1 MHDDPPIF
9 PEHLSDEAAA
19 QMLELLYAITQALEN
34 RYFAQIRRH
43 YQETHPQ
50 QQQPDLWD

>member
-1 MHDDPPIF
+1 MHDDDPIL

-50 QQQPDLWD
+50 QPDFWD

>member
-1 MHDDPPIF
+1 MNDDDPIL

-19 QMLELLYAITQALEN
+19 QMLELLYTITQALEN

-43 YQETHPQ
+43 YPETHPH
-50 QQQPDLWD
+50 QPDLWD